1 MFEDIS
7 EEQLIVHFQNKNFNY
22 ILNNFCKKNNNELTI
37 NYLYFKY
44 LGNQDTYDLFTSVFV
59 DFVDSI
65 LSKDDFFIVHI
76 SIKKMSVMEIK
87 KHITFIRD
95 VSNLLKQKYQNKMKK
110 CYIYNASNVFSQIYD
125 IISKFVDKDTQQKI
139 ELI

>member
-1 MFEDIS
+1 
-7 EEQLIVHFQNKNFNY
+7 
-22 ILNNFCKKNNNELTI
+22 
-37 NYLYFKY
+37 
-44 LGNQDTYDLFTSVFV
+44 
-59 DFVDSI
+59 
-65 LSKDDFFIVHI
+65 
-76 SIKKMSVMEIK
+76 MSVMEIK

>member
-44 LGNQDTYDLFTSVFV
+44 LGVL
-59 DFVDSI
+59 
-65 LSKDDFFIVHI
+65 
-76 SIKKMSVMEIK
+76 KK
-87 KHITFIRD
+87 
-95 VSNLLKQKYQNKMKK
+95 
-110 CYIYNASNVFSQIYD
+110 
-125 IISKFVDKDTQQKI
+125 
-139 ELI
+139 